1 MKQKFNVYGMTCA
14 ACSAHVEKAVAKLNG
29 VNSVS
34 VNLMRGTM
42 LVDFDSNAV
51 KSDDI
56 VKAVTSAGYSASAEG
71 EQTNQT
77 KSDSMKTRLV
87 VSLVFMVLLMY
98 VAMGH
103 MVGLPLPFFLMG
115 TENAVSFALVQLL
128 LCLPIVYV
136 NFSYYTNGF
145 KRLFKGAPN
154 MDSLIAVGSFAS
166 LVYGLVVMF
175 LMSYSLGQGDLNS
188 VGNYMHQLYF
198 ESAGMILALVT
209 VGKYLE
215 KLSERRTGDA
225 LDKLKKLVPDKA
237 ILLKDGKEITV
248 DSSTLVSGDL
258 VVLKAG
264 MSVPADG
271 VVVEGHSFVDESALT
286 GESIAVEKV
295 EGDKVVGGT
304 INTNGYLVVKV
315 TDVGEKSVLHG
326 IIQLVEN
333 AGSTKAPIARIAD
346 KVSGIFV
353 PVVMGI
359 ALVTFIVWLAVG
371 ESVGFALSCAVS
383 VLVISCPCALG
394 LATPVA
400 LMVATGKG
408 AENGIL
414 IKSGEAL
421 EQLAKSTYIVLDKT
435 GTITYGKPHVTDVIS
450 DKADFL
456 QIVASIE
463 NKSEHPLGVA
473 VVQYAQQ
480 QGIEFV
486 DVDSYKTIA
495 GKGVTAVVNGNSYC
509 VGNVALLTDNGVLKE
524 SIVHSEQ
531 LSNEGKTVLFVSE
544 NGKYI
549 GAIAILDEIKPT
561 SVQAVEMFKK
571 QGLKVAMLTGDNKL
585 TADAIARQVGVD
597 KVYAEVLPADKE
609 RIVGELKQHH
619 KVVMVGDGI
628 NDAPALAR
636 ADVGIAIGSDIAV
649 DSADVIL
656 VKNQLTDVADAYR
669 LSRATISNIKQNLF
683 WAFFYNCLGIPIA
696 TGVFYYTALALKLN
710 PMIGALA
717 MSVSSLFV
725 VTNAL
730 RLRFFKPTP
739 VACECNDNS
748 CEIPTV
754 QHVTKPVIT
763 EITISG
769 MMCQHCQ
776 NHVHEALSAVEGV
789 TNVDVSL
796 EKGLATVEGDVD
808 SQLLVDAVTQCGYK
822 VVQCEKR

>member
-1 MKQKFNVYGMTCA
+1 MTCA

-71 EQTNQT
+71 AQTKQT

-145 KRLFKGAPN
+145 KRLFKGSPN

-450 DKADFL
+450 DRNNFL

-480 QGIEFV
+480 QGVEFV

-549 GAIAILDEIKPT
+549 GAIAILDEVKPT

-636 ADVGIAIGSDIAV
+636 ADVGIAIGSGSDIAV

-754 QHVTKPVIT
+754 QHVTKPAIT

-796 EKGLATVEGDVD
+796 EKGLATVTGDVD

-822 VVQCEKR
+822 VVQYEKR